1 MSLPYGCQQCRGSGM
16 VEILNRPMGVYR
28 TPMGNEIKTPEVTI
42 LCDCQRGRAMQD
54 RQGGEDRTSGK
65 MPIFDPMTMEL
76 ADIRSEKPSNVSQNW
91 ESF

>member
-1 MSLPYGCQQCRGSGM
+1 M
-16 VEILNRPMGVYR
+16 VEILNRPIGTYR
-28 TPMGNEIKTPEVTI
+28 TPMGNVIQASDVTI
-42 LCDCQRGRAMQD
+42 LCDCERGRAMQE

-76 ADIRSEKPSNVSQNW
+76 ANVRREKPVKVSQNW

>member
-1 MSLPYGCQQCRGSGM
+1 M

-42 LCDCQRGRAMQD
+42 LCDCQRGRAIHEK
-54 RQGGEDRTSGK
+54 QGGDGSTSGK

-76 ADIRSEKPSNVSQNW
+76 AGGIREKPSNVANTW

>member
-1 MSLPYGCQQCRGSGM
+1 M
-16 VEILNRPMGVYR
+16 VEILNRPIGTYR
-28 TPMGNEIKTPEVTI
+28 TPMGNVIQASDVTI
-42 LCDCQRGRAMQD
+42 LCDCERGRAMQE